1 MVGNKLTPQMLLNA
15 YSQGVFPMAESRNS
29 NTLKWFDPEWRGV
42 FFLNSIH
49 IPKKLAK
56 KIKKNPFKIY
66 FNKNFSE
73 VIHGCSSYKIN
84 RELTWIND
92 EIIEIYTLLFEL
104 GFVYTVE
111 AWENNN
117 LVGGLYGVT
126 LGGIF
131 FGESMFS
138 LVTDSSKISLM
149 YLFHMLKKSGY
160 MMVDTQYYTEH
171 LGTFGA
177 KKIHRTRYKKL
188 LKEAICIKPIIQPL
202 PDCLDGSE
210 ILQSIT
216 QTS

>member
-1 MVGNKLTPQMLLNA
+1 MTGNKLTPQILLNA

-29 NTLKWFDPEWRGV
+29 NTINWFDPEWRGV
-42 FFLNSIH
+42 FFLDSIH

-56 KIKKNPFKIY
+56 KIKQNPFKIY
-66 FNKNFSE
+66 FNKNFNG
-73 VIHGCSSYKIN
+73 VIQGCSSYKID
-84 RELTWIND
+84 RKSTWIND
-92 EIIEIYTLLFEL
+92 EITEVYSSLFDL

-111 AWENNN
+111 AWDNNN

-126 LGGIF
+126 LGGVF

-138 LVTDSSKISLM
+138 LVSDSSKISLI
-149 YLFHMLKKSGY
+149 YLLYMLKKFGY
-160 MMVDTQYYTEH
+160 LIVDTQYYTKH

-177 KKIHRTRYKKL
+177 KEIHRTRYKKL
-188 LKEAICIKPIIQPL
+188 LNQAIKIKPMIQPL
-202 PDCLDGSE
+202 PNCLDGSE